1 MFDLLLRK
9 KRWQQHLE
17 ERIIWG
23 IWAPRKLQLV
33 YKELARG
40 LRVPISVLVYHI
52 LRQWLSEHYKLLSE
66 DLDARTAFG
75 DLLAREDSVMKNKSE
90 ESRF

>member
-9 KRWQQHLE
+9 KRWQQHLD

-33 YKELARG
+33 YKGLASD
-40 LRVPISVLVYHI
+40 LRVPISVLLYHI
-52 LRQWLSEHYKLLSE
+52 LRQWLSENYKLLSE
-66 DLDARTAFG
+66 DPDARTTFG
-75 DLLAREDSVMKNKSE
+75 DLLAKEDSLNKSK
-90 ESRF
+90 ESQF